1 MNEQTFA
8 EKVQNKLP
16 AGTVLDNPG
25 GGQMAILSYNGTKM
39 VYQRGN
45 SPITADL
52 HDLWNAYYYFD
63 QRKPCDV
70 DSAAL
75 RQRYPLVFDPHQNGH
90 AANCTMTYGNIYVA
104 SVALGANYQQAI
116 KALSEAEAY
125 DGPAIVIAYA
135 HCIAHGIEMR
145 CGLNE
150 AKKAVQSGRWILYRF
165 NPALRAQGKNPLAID
180 SGKPTMNVEDYMTRL
195 VATSIKPVLPV
206 SNCIVVFL

>member
-90 AANCTMTYGNIYVA
+90 AANCTMLFVLLREIGVVSAVKGTG
-104 SVALGANYQQAI
+104 
-116 KALSEAEAY
+116 KAGDPFHISLEQ
-125 DGPAIVIAYA
+125 
-135 HCIAHGIEMR
+135 H
-145 CGLNE
+145 
-150 AKKAVQSGRWILYRF
+150 
-165 NPALRAQGKNPLAID
+165 
-180 SGKPTMNVEDYMTRL
+180 
-195 VATSIKPVLPV
+195 
-206 SNCIVVFL
+206 